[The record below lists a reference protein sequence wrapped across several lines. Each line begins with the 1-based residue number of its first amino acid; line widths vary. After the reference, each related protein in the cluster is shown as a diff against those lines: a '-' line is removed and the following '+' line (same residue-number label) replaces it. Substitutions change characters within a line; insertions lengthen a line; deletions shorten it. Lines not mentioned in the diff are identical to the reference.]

1 MANNED
7 LARRLSL
14 GTVVSISIS
23 SMLGSGIFVLPGVA
37 VSMSGPSLW
46 LAYLIAAICV
56 VPAALSKA
64 ELGTAMPT
72 SGGTYV
78 YIERTFGPLVGMIG
92 GLGLWLALLLKSAF
106 ALIGTGA
113 YLAVIT
119 ALSLKVIA
127 LGILGA
133 IIILNIAGIGKVG
146 GAVVAIVLI
155 SLFGLAGISALG
167 LQEFSFDHMIPFFPN
182 GIEGLLAASGLV
194 FVSYAGVTKVAAIAE
209 EVKRPER
216 NLPRGIII
224 SLLVVTLAYCGVS
237 FILVGNIPYEKLN
250 NDFKPIYTLAMQ
262 VGGSNIA
269 YLTAIVAVLTMASMA
284 NSGILAASRFPFAMS
299 RDALLPSFV
308 GVINNKFKTPIYSIT
323 ISGLIVA
330 GIVYFI
336 EAEGIAKFASA
347 FILLIYV
354 VENIIVIILRETRVQ
369 WYQPKFRA
377 PLYPFLQIF
386 GVVSGLVLLIGMG
399 TISITSIASV
409 TIFGAILYFAYARP
423 RTNRRGVVGIRMHR
437 SDLSRSE
444 DEISDETTIV
454 ENMRSILPSNAK
466 VIVALFGNERSP
478 EVLIEM
484 GLALSGND
492 KFVEVVHLTEVPEQ
506 TDLSNFY
513 GYENSSIRSLRRRLS
528 AMQEEK
534 EASIHFD
541 PMVAHDIYKIVHEIS
556 NRLHSQWLVKEWGG
570 RTSGTFTLH
579 KQMGWLEDHLNCN
592 IITFRDAGV
601 RYIRKILVLV
611 NIDTIDD
618 LLLDTAGHFADIFGA
633 RLTFMAYLDRNSSE
647 AEKESAKSHMLAL
660 TKICKLSST
669 YKIITGSDYVKSVIR
684 ETVEYDLLLMN
695 STRFKKR
702 RTIHGHYFGSDQD
715 KITSGAGCSVVK
727 VKEVVASGISKDSK

>member
-37 VSMSGPSLW
+37 ISLSGPSLW

-56 VPAALSKA
+56 LPAALSKA

-106 ALIGTGA
+106 ALIGIGA
-113 YLAVIT
+113 YLAVVT
-119 ALSLKVIA
+119 TLPLKVMAIS
-127 LGILGA
+127 ILAA
-133 IIILNIAGIGKVG
+133 IIVLNIAGIGKVG
-146 GAVVAIVLI
+146 GAVIAIVI
-155 SLFGLAGISALG
+155 MSLLGLTGLGVLG
-167 LQEFSFDHMIPFFPN
+167 LQEFSFDKMVPMFPN
-182 GIEGLLAASGLV
+182 GIDGLLAASGLV

-209 EVKRPER
+209 EVKKPER

-224 SLLVVTLAYCGVS
+224 SLLVVTVFYCGMS
-237 FILVGNIPYEKLN
+237 FILVGNIPYELLR
-250 NDFKPIYTLAMQ
+250 NDYKPIYTFALK

-269 YLTAIVAVLTMASMA
+269 YLAAIVAVLTMASMA

-308 GVINNKFKTPIYSIT
+308 GVINNRFKTPIYSIAM
-323 ISGLIVA
+323 SGIIVA
-330 GIVYFI
+330 GIVCFVQ
-336 EAEGIAKFASA
+336 AEGIAKFASA

-354 VENIIVIILRETRVQ
+354 VENIVVIILRETRVQ
-369 WYQPKFRA
+369 WYQPKFKA
-377 PLYPFLQIF
+377 PFYPFLQIF
-386 GVVSGLVLLIGMG
+386 GVVSGLVLLVGMG
-399 TISITSIASV
+399 TVSILSIASV
-409 TIFGAILYFAYARP
+409 TAVGTVLYFVYARP
-423 RTNRRGVVGIRMHR
+423 RTSRRGVVGIRMNR
-437 SDLSRSE
+437 SDLNRG
-444 DEISDETTIV
+444 DEEINDDTEVI
-454 ENMRSILPSNAK
+454 ENMRSILPSDAK

-484 GLALSGND
+484 GLALSGSD

-513 GYENSSIRSLRRRLS
+513 GYENSSIRSLRRRLV

-534 EASIHFD
+534 SASIHFD
-541 PMVAHDIYKIVHEIS
+541 PMVAHDIYNIVYEIS

-611 NIDTIDD
+611 HMESIDD

-633 RLTFMAYLDRNSSE
+633 RLTFMVYLDKTSSD
-647 AEKESAKSHMLAL
+647 ADKDSAKSHMLGL
-660 TKICKLSST
+660 TKICTQSST

-684 ETVEYDLLLMN
+684 ETAEYDLLLMN
-695 STRFKKR
+695 SKKPKKGR
-702 RTIHGHYFGSDQD
+702 NIRGHYFGSDQD
-715 KITSGAGCSVVK
+715 KITSAAGCSVVK
-727 VKEVVASGISKDSK
+727 IKEVVSTGVIKDI